1 MVIDGMFCWTMID
14 VSDDNHDVD
23 VVNAGCGDFY
33 DDNDVM
39 TMTTTMT
46 VMMMMTVM
54 MLMTTVTS

>member
-39 TMTTTMT
+39 TVTTTMT
-46 VMMMMTVM
+46 VMMM
-54 MLMTTVTS
+54 LMTTVTS